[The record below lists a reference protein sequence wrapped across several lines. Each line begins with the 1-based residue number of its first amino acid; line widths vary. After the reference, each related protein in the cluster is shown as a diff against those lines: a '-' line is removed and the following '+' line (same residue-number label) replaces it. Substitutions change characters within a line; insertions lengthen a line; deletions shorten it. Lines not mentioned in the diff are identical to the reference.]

1 MKQAQ
6 TLRRVSQHMAAG
18 SLLALTAALWAV
30 SPAQAAEANTP
41 DAVYKREV
49 ARCNAGQSAEDRKT
63 CLREAGAARDEAKRN
78 RLSTGSTSHE
88 QNRTRRC
95 DSLPAQQRQDCI
107 TQMTDPANTTTR
119 GSVAGGG
126 VLRETVIPVPAGTP
140 GSTTQSNLPPAGT
153 PSGLQPA
160 VVPMR

>member
-1 MKQAQ
+1 MNA
-6 TLRRVSQHMAAG
+6 TAG
-18 SLLALTAALWAV
+18 SLLALTAALWAI
-30 SPAQAAEANTP
+30 SPAHAAEPSNTP

-49 ARCNAGQSAEDRKT
+49 ARCNAGMSAQDRKT

-95 DSLPAQQRQDCI
+95 DALPALQRQDCI

-119 GSVAGGG
+119 GSVDGGG
-126 VLRETVIPVPAGTP
+126 VMRETVIPVPAGTP
-140 GSTTQSNLPPAGT
+140 GSTMQNNLPPAGT

-160 VVPMR
+160 AAPMR